1 MATKSGSKFSPLKKQ
16 NDETEAS
23 ENDHELD
30 HEIMNVSY
38 TPTSS
43 SSTFKKGIDRIMK
56 LYLYTHCSIAIYVT
70 IYMID
75 T

>member
-43 SSTFKKGIDRIMK
+43 SSTFKKGIDRIIK
-56 LYLYTHCSIAIYVT
+56 L
-70 IYMID
+70 
-75 T
+75 